1 MLKSRVIKKSLAMI
15 FILGLS
21 LWPLGCTQVNPS
33 EEIFIGVA
41 WPFASLDDLFAEGL
55 ELAVQE
61 INEQGGVQGRKL
73 SLVKADDE
81 AELEK
86 GLAIAQAFADN
97 AGIQAVIGHR
107 NSFISIPAASIYDQ
121 AGLVMLS
128 PASTSPDLTDHGY
141 IHVFRNIPSDQ
152 EIARQLAIYLAE
164 QGHERM
170 VIYYTDDS
178 YGNGLA
184 NAFEDYARAQGITI
198 VDRFNYYGNLKDLER
213 LYDKWQ
219 AFGMDGIFIAKTAT
233 GGGTEF
239 LVDAKSVGIEVP
251 LIAGNSWDA
260 LSLTE
265 DIENIGMTAEGLLV
279 GSFFN
284 PQRPDSRT
292 QDFVEAFRREYGQPP
307 TSYAAAGY
315 DAVILLAEALEKS
328 DLTHPATLA
337 QGLRDLGPWEGVMGM
352 HRFDGRG
359 DDIGDLVVLKKMKDG
374 RFEYLGH

>member
-1 MLKSRVIKKSLAMI
+1 MLKSRAIKKSLAMI
-15 FILGLS
+15 LVFGLS
-21 LWPLGCTQVNPS
+21 LWPLGCTQANPS
-33 EEIFIGVA
+33 EEILIGVA

-73 SLVKADDE
+73 GLVKADDE

-141 IHVFRNIPSDQ
+141 VHVFRNVPSDQ
-152 EIARQLAIYLAE
+152 EIARQLAVYLAE
-164 QGHERM
+164 QGYERM

-184 NAFEDYARAQGITI
+184 NAFEDYARVQGITI

-213 LYDKWQ
+213 LHDKWQ
-219 AFGMDGIFIAKTAT
+219 AFGMDGVFVAKTAT
-233 GGGTEF
+233 GGGDQF
-239 LVDAKSVGIEVP
+239 LVDAKTVGIRVP
-251 LIAGNSWDA
+251 LIAGNSWDT

-265 DIENIGMTAEGLLV
+265 DTGVTTEGLLV

-284 PQRPDSRT
+284 PQRPGSRT
-292 QDFVEAFRREYGQPP
+292 QDFVEAFQREYQQPP

-315 DAVILLAEALEKS
+315 DAVTLLAAALEKS

-337 QGLRDLGPWEGVMGM
+337 QELRDLGPWEGVMGV

-359 DDIGDLVVLKKMKDG
+359 DDIGDLVVLKKIRDG